1 MRLQYDLGEGNL
13 YAKMCLSRLRF
24 VTCLLKDELRKNG
37 LWDDLIQELYVT
49 AFEAWQQKLGEMDT
63 YRYTGRRIYAF
74 LKSCGYRLYRGAYVK
89 LEKPFAVVFQDIE
102 NVDEFLQPLDSPAR
116 PYFASTNLGERIL
129 QLLRYKTEGMKKW
142 EISNHLQISVQELE
156 WHLAPLIKSQQII
169 EIKRENFRGRPQSP
183 LLVIDGA
190 PIPELKKT
198 KTEMMERIRHA
209 YFVERKSIKGIAREY
224 HHDKRIVRRAIRSSP
239 APAVSGQEKE
249 LVSA

>member
-49 AFEAWQQKLGEMDT
+49 AYEAWRQELGEIET
-63 YRYTGRRIYAF
+63 YRFTGRRIYAF
-74 LKSCGYRLYRGAYVK
+74 LKSCGYRMYRGAYVR
-89 LEKPFAVVFQDIE
+89 LEKPFAVVFQDVE

-129 QLLRYKTEGMKKW
+129 QLLRCKAEGMRKH
-142 EISNHLQISVQELE
+142 EICAHLQVPVQELG
-156 WHLAPLIKSQQII
+156 WHLTPLLKGQQII
-169 EIKRENFRGRPQSP
+169 EVNKDNWRGRPLSP
-183 LLVIDGA
+183 LLVIAGA
-190 PIPELKKT
+190 PVPVEKKE

-209 YFVERKSIKGIAREY
+209 YFVEGKSIKGIAREY
-224 HHDKRIVRRAIRSSP
+224 HHDKRIVRRAIRSSQ
-239 APAVSGQEKE
+239 VQI
-249 LVSA
+249 